1 MFDAAKKSARHDQI
15 RRVFDVSIALVGV
28 TFLSPLIFL
37 IGCAI
42 LIESGRPI
50 LFRQVRLGRKGR
62 HFRILKFR
70 KFRQKNDSP
79 GLPLTLD
86 NDPRMSAVG
95 RILARTKLDELPQLI
110 NVLRGEMAIVG
121 PRPESL
127 AFVDCFTSANR
138 DVLEY
143 VPGIFGPS
151 QSAFRSECEFYPADT
166 DPSSFYRQVLFPI
179 KVSLDLAYYPNRS
192 LLSDLKCIL
201 AGALAVL
208 GLHET
213 STKSLP
219 IFRTQPTK
227 SAAIPDQLY
236 RGHLHV

>member
-1 MFDAAKKSARHDQI
+1 MFDASEKFDRYGQI
-15 RRVFDVSIALVGV
+15 QRIFDVSIALISLIL
-28 TFLSPLIFL
+28 LSPLILL
-37 IGCAI
+37 ISCAI

-50 LFRQVRLGRKGR
+50 LFSQVRVGRHGR

-86 NDPRMSAVG
+86 NDPRMSVVG
-95 RILARTKLDELPQLI
+95 RILAQTKLDELPQLI
-110 NVLRGEMAIVG
+110 NVLRREMAIVG

-138 DVLEY
+138 DILDY

-166 DPSSFYRQVLFPI
+166 DPSSFYRQVLFPL

-192 LLSDLKCIL
+192 LFSDLKCIV
-201 AGALAVL
+201 GGVLAVF
-208 GLHET
+208 GLHEI
-213 STKSLP
+213 SIQSSMLP
-219 IFRTQPTK
+219 AK

-236 RGHLHV
+236 R